1 MAKAKGPSARNPK
14 PPVLKVTPDI
24 DEDDQ
29 RLELLER
36 LQKLVEYKI
45 EYEGWVECPTCE
57 AAKPPCPSALW
68 QRPAEQH
75 GSGI

>member
-1 MAKAKGPSARNPK
+1 MAKAKGPSARNPR

-29 RLELLER
+29 RLELLEC

-45 EYEGWVECPTCE
+45 EYEGWVE
-57 AAKPPCPSALW
+57 
-68 QRPAEQH
+68 
-75 GSGI
+75 